1 MECLKSLECFNCI
14 RIKNI
19 ECRFDLQL
27 EKRKNKVIDRK
38 SNRVWSETCL
48 RMLCCLNQT
57 PQGVVLSKNE
67 IVDFVW
73 DGEPI
78 SESSLLQLVYCTRRN
93 LADKNIRII
102 SIRGVGYA
110 LVEGENAI
118 YVCAN

>member
-1 MECLKSLECFNCI
+1 
-14 RIKNI
+14 
-19 ECRFDLQL
+19 
-27 EKRKNKVIDRK
+27 
-38 SNRVWSETCL
+38 
-48 RMLCCLNQT
+48 MLCCLNQI